1 MNTTDFIFIPSLPLG
16 LCVYLD
22 SWEMLPH
29 GDTGQPCDKRHRF
42 METWLVDQRP
52 SSIIHSMPGL
62 TLAEYCVHV
71 PLILHGHILGARIQC
86 ATVVGWPKE
95 GGAKAIN
102 NWLGVVSSLNGSY
115 IYCTYWTK
123 EAKLT
128 WLFWLSL
135 QNPFGSIYFTTV
147 NLGGQRKNQL

>member
-1 MNTTDFIFIPSLPLG
+1 MGNVTTWRHWTTMWQKTQ
-16 LCVYLD
+16 V
-22 SWEMLPH
+22 H
-29 GDTGQPCDKRHRF
+29 GNLTCRSETQFHYSFYARADTSP
-42 METWLVDQRP
+42 
-52 SSIIHSMPGL
+52 
-62 TLAEYCVHV
+62 LAEYCVHV

-115 IYCTYWTK
+115 IYCTYWTE
-123 EAKLT
+123 EAKLA

-147 NLGGQRKNQL
+147 NLGGKGKISSRSAETTVLKTMYFG